1 MTFRLPV
8 RCCTTEPQRTPDQL
22 GHILGSYV
30 TSVLHTARISNVER
44 ILCGKRE
51 RMLINIY
58 RTSCCFILQTWKWV
72 VGPMI
77 LYVLERAIRFYR
89 SFQQVKI
96 MKVRLLLLIS
106 DFF

>member
-8 RCCTTEPQRTPDQL
+8 KCCTTELQETRGEKRRIP
-22 GHILGSYV
+22 GSFV

-58 RTSCCFILQTWKWV
+58 RTSYCFLLQTWKWV

-96 MKVRLLLLIS
+96 MKVRC
-106 DFF
+106 FY